1 MIECENL
8 VKIYKTN
15 LVEVI
20 ALQGLDLTVEEGE
33 FMALIGKSGSGK
45 STLLNI
51 LGGLDRPTAGS
62 LTVNGI
68 NMLRIKKS
76 DLIKYKRNTVGFVWQ
91 NNARNLIP
99 YLSALEN
106 VMQPM
111 IFFGGKNREKR
122 AKELLEI
129 VGLKNR
135 MHNKLMQL
143 SGGEQ
148 QRVAIAIAMANSPKL
163 LLTDEPT
170 GAVDTKTA
178 DMIFDIFRELNKT
191 FNQTI
196 IVVTHDMR
204 LSAKVDRVVNIRDG
218 KTSSEF
224 IRNISY
230 ARELDLMH
238 KQNEERLSSH
248 SSTHTEWIMLD
259 RAGRLQIPQEY
270 VDKLEIKTPGRMLA
284 DLDGERIILTK
295 GNGDG
300 GSSEPAAAA
309 KQN

>member
-15 LVEVI
+15 KIEVI
-20 ALQGLDLTVEEGE
+20 ALQGLDLTVEKGE
-33 FMALIGKSGSGK
+33 LIALIGKSGSGK

-51 LGGLDRPTAGS
+51 LGGLDRPTAGR
-62 LTVNGI
+62 LTVDGI
-68 NMLRIKKS
+68 DMLSIKKK
-76 DLIKYKRNTVGFVWQ
+76 DLIKYKRHTVGFVWQ
-91 NNARNLIP
+91 NDARNLIP
-99 YLSALEN
+99 YLTALEN

-111 IFFGGKNREKR
+111 LYVKGKSRKEK
-122 AKELLEI
+122 AEKLLEI

-135 MHNKLMQL
+135 MKNKLTQL

-163 LLTDEPT
+163 LLADEPT

-191 FNQTI
+191 MNQTI
-196 IVVTHDMR
+196 VVVTHDMR

-230 ARELDLMH
+230 ARELELMH
-238 KQNEERLSSH
+238 KQSEEKLSATSG
-248 SSTHTEWIMLD
+248 THTEWLVLD
-259 RAGRLQIPQEY
+259 RAGRLQLPQEY
-270 VDKLEIKTPGRMLA
+270 VDKLKIKIPGRMLA
-284 DLDGERIILTK
+284 RMEDERIYLEK
-295 GNGDG
+295 GAE
-300 GSSEPAAAA
+300 EPGKPA
-309 KQN
+309 QNPAQGQ